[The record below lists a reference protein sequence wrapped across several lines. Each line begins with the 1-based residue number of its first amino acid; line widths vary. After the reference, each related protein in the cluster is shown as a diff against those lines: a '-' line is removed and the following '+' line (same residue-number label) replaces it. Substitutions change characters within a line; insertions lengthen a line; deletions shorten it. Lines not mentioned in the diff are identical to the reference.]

1 MFCKNCGR
9 QQQGGEHFC
18 AKCGTPYTI
27 EESTSRPSM
36 APPPPIPTPVVAET
50 LAPFPSG
57 IYSAPHSSEERRCPN
72 CGANFTNTTNC
83 EYCGSLLVR
92 FVDKGIDL
100 SKTSYTNDS
109 LTFPG
114 LAAELKRN
122 LRLQK
127 ENPCESVV
135 TDLFAMIGRGRS
147 CVSILRSRKCIW
159 SDKQP
164 IELNDSENGLVI
176 VFDFNTYI
184 NDEEEYNRIMDDQSA
199 KFKRLD
205 CFSLFTGHTGSF
217 TDKDGCQRYAREYAI
232 DFGNDAEGAARL
244 ISEILQKVKGWTPDT
259 NFDMYTEVGI
269 DNLQAAR
276 DNWNIAHGFGETNSG
291 CAGMIVVLVSL
302 AVSILGLCM

>member
-18 AKCGTPYTI
+18 TKCGTPYTI

-36 APPPPIPTPVVAET
+36 APPPIPTPSSVVEEMSFT
-50 LAPFPSG
+50 SG

-100 SKTSYTNDS
+100 SKTSYINDS

-135 TDLFAMIGRGRS
+135 TDLNAMIGRRS
-147 CVSILRSRKCIW
+147 SYVSILRSRNCFW

-176 VFDFNTYI
+176 VFGFNTYI
-184 NDEEEYNRIMDDQSA
+184 NDEEEYNRIMDDKLA

-205 CFSLFTGHTGSF
+205 CFSLFTGHTGSY
-217 TDKDGCQRYAREYAI
+217 TDEQERQRYAREYAI

-244 ISEILQKVKGWTPDT
+244 ISEILQKALGWTLDT
-259 NFDMYTEVGI
+259 NFDMYTEKGVN
-269 DNLQAAR
+269 NLQRAR
-276 DNWNIAHGFGETNSG
+276 DNWDIAHGFGNVSNSG